1 MIIHYTGLSPFPDA
15 VTTEPVSTPT
25 PTVTP
30 TGIKCIHVY
39 PIVLTFEI
47 LYQAFIGFIFNL
59 RHCFKMDCLIFL
71 INRHAREKVT
81 TFHPNVLSLQKLMN
95 NACY

>member
-30 TGIKCIHVY
+30 TGMKCIHVY
-39 PIVLTFEI
+39 HI
-47 LYQAFIGFIFNL
+47 
-59 RHCFKMDCLIFL
+59 
-71 INRHAREKVT
+71 
-81 TFHPNVLSLQKLMN
+81 
-95 NACY
+95 

>member
-47 LYQAFIGFIFNL
+47 LYQAFIGFIF
-59 RHCFKMDCLIFL
+59 
-71 INRHAREKVT
+71 
-81 TFHPNVLSLQKLMN
+81 
-95 NACY
+95 